1 VNISQNS
8 RTVESSQRDVHP
20 RLGDVLDAHLRHGW
34 QAPLH
39 APSVRAFN
47 TLQAQIVGESRP
59 LVLDSGCG
67 TGESTRLMAKAM
79 PDCLVIGVDKSQARL
94 ARTGGQQFP
103 HREGN
108 AIWLRADLTTFWRL
122 ALGAGWRLRKHFLLY
137 PNPWP
142 KPRQM
147 RRRWHGH
154 PVFPQLL
161 ALGGDLE
168 MRCNWLP
175 YALEFAAASRRALGV
190 RTVPRVLGDS
200 TITTPFER
208 KYRASGHSLYSV
220 SVSCDASGV

>member
-1 VNISQNS
+1 M
-8 RTVESSQRDVHP
+8 
-20 RLGDVLDAHLRHGW
+20 LDAHLRHGW